1 MTIESE
7 LEKLN
12 GMMQEIAK
20 AQKGCFE
27 LMQIALTNWLE
38 QKDKM
43 NGVISELVAEEKKT
57 KAAVKNTKTVKETV
71 KVVEPEPVKTEE
83 TVVEPETVKVVEPE
97 TDKVVEPEPVKVE
110 EPVKEIDT
118 AVLKSL
124 LVEIAK
130 KFGEGRVK
138 DIIFKI
144 GNAPSISAI
153 KPENREAVLQECKQ
167 ILA

>member
-97 TDKVVEPEPVKVE
+97 PVKVE